1 MAAEPAAPY
10 RLALLG
16 GVTAHAA
23 VSGSPVTPS
32 RRKSQALLAY
42 LALHAGQPQPRDKL
56 AALLWS
62 EAPARRA
69 RQSLRQALL
78 EVRRALPPGGLVE
91 DGEAVAMAPGAVEI
105 DVAVFERL
113 VAGGA
118 SSGLEQAAVL
128 YRGDLLEG
136 LGVQDAPFEE
146 WLLAERER
154 LRELALD
161 ALARLLAHHVQAGSR
176 EPAIRTAIRLLA
188 VDPVAES
195 AHRTLMRLYADAG
208 RRGAA
213 LRQYQTCLDTL
224 RRELQAEPE
233 AETRELYQSLL
244 RVAPTDAPAPTTEAG
259 RRFGSVA
266 ASLAHLVP
274 DAPFVGR
281 ETERARL
288 YEAWQAAGAARGQ
301 TVVLTGEAGI
311 GKSRLVAELA
321 AAAAGDGG
329 GVLAGRA
336 YEAEQVL
343 PFGPWVDAIRES
355 GGLAEAADR
364 LPDGLKGE
372 LGRLFPHLGAAGPA
386 QGVEHVV
393 RLFDAVTELLKAVA
407 AARPTLLVLEDLHW
421 ADDLSVRLLAFLARR
436 IGDWPLII
444 VVTVRQE
451 DLAGAPL
458 LQQVLADLETERHM
472 APLPI
477 RPLSRPDAETLVRTL
492 TRVGTDAAVLGQLTD
507 RIWTA
512 SEGNPLVIV
521 ETMRGLGDDAGTA
534 ATSGLSLPER
544 IRRTIAQRLRRLPD
558 RARHV
563 AAVAAVIG
571 REVDFALLQRAADL
585 TAAVCA
591 EAVEALVARGV
602 LHVVG
607 ERLEF
612 THDRVREV
620 AYAELLPPTRR
631 VIHAMVGRALEGTYA
646 GRHAEVADRLAGH
659 FVHAEEP
666 ERAVQYL
673 ALTARLANA
682 AYAFGDA
689 SAMLEEAQ
697 RFALRLT
704 TGAEQDRW
712 LVELAVSRALVF
724 TMLGRFRDI
733 RELLLPLRERVERL
747 SNPAKAGA
755 YWFRLAMTAGYL
767 GDQAEAGAFGLAALE
782 AARAGGDE
790 VLQGQAHYVLAIASH
805 YRGRPLDG
813 LEHGQQAVLFLD
825 RTPDM
830 PWRGLVRLPV
840 ALCHFTLGKPDAAL
854 GILAEMDAIAEAIGE
869 PRLRSFAASLGG
881 AVLATRGDGMMA
893 VERCQRGVACA
904 ADPVTVALA
913 ENRLG
918 QAWLEVGDAKE
929 AVPPLRRALAA
940 MDRFRFRPLEAVCAI
955 LLGEAQHLAGE
966 PGARELVEWG
976 LAIARDDDYRYWVA
990 WGERSLGRMAAAEG
1004 ALDDADARL
1013 RQAHRGFAEVPAP
1026 FEEGRTLLA
1035 LADLAL
1041 ARRDRAAREAHLSSA
1056 HARFAA
1062 LGATAWVR
1070 RVEALVAGNSRA

>member
-1 MAAEPAAPY
+1 M
-10 RLALLG
+10 
-16 GVTAHAA
+16 
-23 VSGSPVTPS
+23 
-32 RRKSQALLAY
+32 
-42 LALHAGQPQPRDKL
+42 
-56 AALLWS
+56 
-62 EAPARRA
+62 
-69 RQSLRQALL
+69 
-78 EVRRALPPGGLVE
+78 
-91 DGEAVAMAPGAVEI
+91 
-105 DVAVFERL
+105 
-113 VAGGA
+113 
-118 SSGLEQAAVL
+118 
-128 YRGDLLEG
+128 
-136 LGVQDAPFEE
+136 
-146 WLLAERER
+146 
-154 LRELALD
+154 
-161 ALARLLAHHVQAGSR
+161 QAGSR

-188 VDPVAES
+188 IDPVAES
-195 AHRTLMRLYADAG
+195 AHRTLMLLYANAG

-244 RVAPTDAPAPTTEAG
+244 RVEPSGASAPTIEAG
-259 RRFGSVA
+259 GRAGSA
-266 ASLAHLVP
+266 AAARAHLVP
-274 DAPFVGR
+274 DAPLVGR

-321 AAAAGDGG
+321 AAAGNGG
-329 GVLAGRA
+329 RVLAGRA

-343 PFGPWVDAIRES
+343 PFGPWVDAIREG
-355 GGLAEAADR
+355 GGLAEAADL

-372 LGRLFPHLGAAGPA
+372 LGRLFPHLGPAGPA
-386 QGVEHVV
+386 RGVEHVV

-407 AARPTLLVLEDLHW
+407 AAGPTLLVLEDLHW

-436 IGDWPLII
+436 IGNWPLLI

-458 LQQVLADLETERHM
+458 LQQVLADLDAERHI
-472 APLPI
+472 APLAI
-477 RPLSRPDAETLVRTL
+477 GPLSRLDAETLVRTL
-492 TRVGTDAAVLGQLTD
+492 TRVGTDAAVLGQLSD

-521 ETMRGLGDDAGTA
+521 ETMRGLGNDAVTA

-544 IRRTIAQRLRRLPD
+544 IRRTIAQRLRRLPE

-585 TAAVCA
+585 TAGVCA

-602 LHVVG
+602 LHVAG

-646 GRHAEVADRLAGH
+646 GRHAEVCDQLARH

-673 ALTARLANA
+673 SLTARLATA

-704 TGAEQDRW
+704 TGEQDRW
-712 LVELAVSRALVF
+712 LVELAVSRAFVF
-724 TMLGRFRDI
+724 TMLGRFQDI

-747 SNPAKAGA
+747 ADPAKSGP

-767 GDQAEAGAFGLAALE
+767 GDQAEAGAFARVALE
-782 AARAGGDE
+782 ASRASGDE

-813 LEHGQQAVLFLD
+813 LEHGRQAILFLD
-825 RTPDM
+825 RTLDQM
-830 PWRGLVRLPV
+830 WRGLVRLPV
-840 ALCHFTLGKPDAAL
+840 ALCHFMLGNVDAAL
-854 GILAEMDAIAEAIGE
+854 EIMAEMEAIAEATGE
-869 PRLRSFAASLGG
+869 PRLRSFAAALGG
-881 AVLATRGDGMMA
+881 VVLATRGDGMA
-893 VERCQRGVACA
+893 AAERCQRGVASA

-913 ENRLG
+913 ESRLG
-918 QAWLEVGDAKE
+918 QAWLEIGDAPQ
-929 AVPPLRRALAA
+929 AIPPLLRALAA
-940 MDRFRFRPLEAVCAI
+940 MDRFRFRPLEAMCAI
-955 LLGEAQHLAGE
+955 LLGEARHRAGE
-966 PGARELVEWG
+966 PEARELVERG
-976 LAIARDDDYRYWVA
+976 LEIARDDDYRYWIA
-990 WGERSLGRMAAAEG
+990 WGERILGRMAAAEG

-1013 RQAHRGFAEVPAP
+1013 WHAHLGFAEVPAP
-1026 FEEGRTLLA
+1026 FEEGRTRLA

-1041 ARRDRAAREAHLSSA
+1041 ARRDRAAREAHLNAA
-1056 HARFAA
+1056 HERFVA

-1070 RVEALVAGNSRA
+1070 RVEALVAGDAVAESFVELPRREGLV